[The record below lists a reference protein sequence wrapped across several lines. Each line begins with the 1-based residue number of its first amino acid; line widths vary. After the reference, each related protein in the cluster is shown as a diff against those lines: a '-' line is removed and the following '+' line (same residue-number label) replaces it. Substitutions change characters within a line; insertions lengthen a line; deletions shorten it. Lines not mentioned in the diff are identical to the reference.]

1 MQALTWQLEKRLAR
15 LRLGQLV
22 AAVDPAQPQKGLV
35 EVSVGAWRLPGA
47 QLLAVAGASFPPGE
61 ENLGVETCVRG
72 ADLVSAYPES
82 ANRPVRVDARWRAV
96 SPAPSEQFLAAVEL
110 VVSVQTHVRQRQPE
124 LSVRSSLPATETFR
138 LLEGESLSYQKLAP
152 PPEAPAA
159 LGPEEGTGCLLF
171 RQAGMELSYAQMVH
185 PADFH
190 SGRLVARSEN
200 EGTMHVSDQLFSQ
213 ALEKGVILRARVRGV
228 FLPRSGDQRIAAA
241 CYAAFAEAE
250 PPLST

>member
-1 MQALTWQLEKRLAR
+1 MQALAWQLEKRVVR
-15 LRLGQLV
+15 LQFCQLI
-22 AAVDPAQPQKGLV
+22 ATVDPGQPQKGLV

-47 QLLAVAGASFPPGE
+47 RLLGIAGACFPPGE
-61 ENLGVETCVRG
+61 ENLCVETCVRG
-72 ADLVSAYPES
+72 ADLVSAYRES
-82 ANRPVRVDARWRAV
+82 ANRPVRIDARWRAV
-96 SPAPSEQFLAAVEL
+96 SPAPSEQFVAAVEL
-110 VVSVQTHVRQRQPE
+110 VVSVQTHVLEGRPE
-124 LSVRSSLPATETFR
+124 LSVRSSLPATETLR
-138 LLEGESLSYQKLAP
+138 LLEPKSLSYRKLAP
-152 PPEAPAA
+152 PPEVPAA
-159 LGPEEGTGCLLF
+159 MWPEEGSGCLLF

-185 PADFH
+185 PADFR
-190 SGRLVARSEN
+190 SGRLVAGPEN